1 MNTVF
6 IHWLVA
12 IAFALTVQ
20 TAHASPA
27 ARGNKQPTDAA
38 FIALMNSAWERDMR
52 DSPEWATSVG
62 DHRFD
67 DKLSD
72 ASAAAQE
79 RRRTHERDLLAK
91 LQATKPAALSP
102 VQRLNHAL
110 LLDRMQ
116 LAVAAHA
123 HRGLDHLSL
132 TAMGGVHTELAQ
144 IVQVMPQATERDWRN
159 IIARYKAYPL
169 RVDQEV
175 AHLREGM
182 RLGWVTFK
190 ASMDRVPAQI
200 DGQLLKPGQ
209 AAAEHPLMKP
219 FAKAPAAIQAEA
231 AAAFEGTQA
240 ALRKLLVFLQ
250 TEYIPKSP
258 ASGAMSGYPGGS
270 AAYEFRVAQQTTT
283 RMKAAEIHAIGQREV
298 ARLRAQ
304 MEATMAQA
312 GFKGS
317 FAEFVKFLNTD
328 PQFFYTN
335 GNDLLTGY
343 RDIAKRVEPELPKLF
358 AQLPRL
364 PYGIRPIPEH
374 EGRDQPEYYSSGSA
388 DGTRSGYFNANVLAL
403 ARRPKWEMEALFV
416 HEAVPGHHLQT
427 ARALELG
434 DLPMFRRTAWYVAYG
449 EGWALYA
456 ESLGKDLGLYTD
468 PYSEF
473 GRLRMEIWRAARLVV
488 DTGIHSM
495 GWSREQAIDWMTE
508 RAGIDRD
515 DVSSEVDRYFVWPGQ
530 ALGYM
535 IGKLKIE
542 ALRDEAKAA
551 LGPRFSIRDF
561 HMQLLDSGAVPL
573 TVLEARVKEWTQRT
587 LNTKRVP

>member
-1 MNTVF
+1 MKTVF
-6 IHWLVA
+6 STLIVA
-12 IAFALTVQ
+12 VLAAQTAFA
-20 TAHASPA
+20 APA
-27 ARGNKQPTDAA
+27 AAAKKIAADAP
-38 FIALMNSAWERDMR
+38 FIALMNAAWERDMR

-67 DKLSD
+67 DQLSD

-79 RRRTHERDLLAK
+79 RRRAYERDLLAR
-91 LQATKPAALSP
+91 LQAIQPAVLSP
-102 VQRLNHAL
+102 EQRLNHAL
-110 LLDRMQ
+110 LLDRTQ
-116 LAVAAHA
+116 LAVAAHQ

-144 IVQVMPQATERDWRN
+144 IVQVMPQSTERDWRN
-159 IIARYKAYPL
+159 IIARYSAYPK
-169 RVDQEV
+169 RVDQEM
-175 AHLREGM
+175 AHLREGLRM
-182 RLGWVTFK
+182 GWVTFK
-190 ASMDRVPAQI
+190 ASMERVPAQI
-200 DGQLLKPGQ
+200 ESQLLKPGQ
-209 AAAEHPLMKP
+209 APADHPLMKP
-219 FAKAPAAIQAEA
+219 FAQAPAAVQAQA
-231 AAAFEGTQA
+231 AQAFDGTQA
-240 ALRKLLVFLQ
+240 ALKKLLVFLQ

-258 ASGAMSGYPGGS
+258 SSGAMSSYPGGA
-270 AAYEFRVAQQTTT
+270 AAYEFKVAQQTTT

-304 MEATMAQA
+304 MEATMAQT
-312 GFKGS
+312 GFKGG
-317 FAEFVKFLNTD
+317 FAEFVKFINTD
-328 PQFFYTN
+328 AQFFYTN
-335 GNDLLTGY
+335 GNDLLMGY

-358 AQLPRL
+358 AQLPRM

-374 EGRDQPEYYSSGSA
+374 EGRDQPEYYTAGSA
-388 DGTRSGYFNANVLAL
+388 DGSRAGYFNANVLAL

-508 RAGIDRD
+508 RAGIDRE
-515 DVSSEVDRYFVWPGQ
+515 DVASEVDRYFVWPGQ
-530 ALGYM
+530 ALGYT
-535 IGKLKIE
+535 IGKLRIE
-542 ALRDEAKAA
+542 ALRDKAKAA
-551 LGPRFSIRDF
+551 LGERFSIRDF

-573 TVLEARVKEWTQRT
+573 TVLEQRVDAWVAQV
-587 LNTKRVP
+587 KRRPS